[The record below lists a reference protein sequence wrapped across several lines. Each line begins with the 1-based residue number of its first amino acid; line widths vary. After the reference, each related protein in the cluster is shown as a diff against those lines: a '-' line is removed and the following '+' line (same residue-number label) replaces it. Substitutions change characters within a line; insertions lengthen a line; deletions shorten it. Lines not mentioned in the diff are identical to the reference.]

1 MLTDLFGQ
9 VLSSN
14 VDSVNSLDSMDSVDS
29 VNSLNSPGAPGYTLS
44 VSLLSLRLLYSLPYW
59 HAIISTPNISI
70 ASKQASVTSP

>member
-29 VNSLNSPGAPGYTLS
+29 VDSLDSPGALGSTLS
-44 VSLLSLRLLYSLPYW
+44 LSLSLSLSLKRVSQ
-59 HAIISTPNISI
+59 ACLFVRKLIILSEKNKS
-70 ASKQASVTSP
+70 ALNG

>member
-29 VNSLNSPGAPGYTLS
+29 VDSLDSPGALGFTLS
-44 VSLLSLRLLYSLPYW
+44 LSPLSLSLKRVLSQ
-59 HAIISTPNISI
+59 ACLFLALSI
-70 ASKQASVTSP
+70 HNKL